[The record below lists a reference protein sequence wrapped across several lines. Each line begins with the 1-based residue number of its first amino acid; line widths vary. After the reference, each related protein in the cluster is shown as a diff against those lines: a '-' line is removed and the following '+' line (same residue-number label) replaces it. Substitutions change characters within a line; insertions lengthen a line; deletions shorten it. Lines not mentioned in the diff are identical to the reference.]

1 VLSRNDLAA
10 RAAAAAAGLAESFVT
25 EAMLPDQASVPP
37 PGEPSGSLLAR
48 ALTRARWAI
57 VWERVW
63 PALVTLATAIGL
75 FLAVSWLGLWLWLPP
90 LARAVGV
97 LIFAAVAI
105 GAAVPLAFLRLP
117 GASDGLRRLDRAS
130 GLIHRPATAMAD
142 QLAVPA
148 RDPNALALWN
158 AHLERARRAAGALK
172 AGRPSP
178 RLAWRDPYA
187 LRGLVLIACI
197 ATFLAAGGERGKRIA
212 AAFDWHGVVVPA
224 NFRVDAWV
232 IPPLYTG
239 KPPVV
244 LPGIHPGEAFAQ
256 LGAPLAVPVNST
268 LVVRATGKIDVD
280 VSGSG
285 GVVAAKDAAHAPAG
299 SEEHR
304 FTITA
309 AGVATLRGL
318 GDDVAWSFNAIPD
331 KPPIIALTKDP
342 EEQGRGS
349 LLLSYRLEDDYGVT
363 SAQATFAR
371 KDDDTAAQGEAAHP
385 LYGPPDFPLILP
397 QARTKK
403 GVGQT
408 NKDLTDHP
416 WAGAEV
422 NMTLV
427 AHDDGG
433 NVGKSEP
440 FSLRLPERVFTKPLA
455 RALVEQRRILA
466 MDANARPRVLT
477 ALEAMTL
484 APDRFTPDAGIYLG
498 LTAITSLLVHAK
510 TDDDLRN
517 VVTRLWSMAVDLE
530 EGEVADARDALRNAE
545 EALRQAIERGASD
558 REIKELMDRLRQA
571 MNRYMQALAQQL
583 RNNGQNPQQ
592 LDRNSR
598 MLSQRD
604 LQNMLDGLQ
613 KHAQTL
619 AKLNKI
625 LAEQKNLHE
634 RTSHDDGGGQFDRLS
649 KDQAQLLQYL
659 QGLIEQLPR

>member
-1 VLSRNDLAA
+1 VRRPFSEPFV
-10 RAAAAAAGLAESFVT
+10 AEAIS
-25 EAMLPDQASVPP
+25 PDQASGPTG
-37 PGEPSGSLLAR
+37 GEPSRSLLTR
-48 ALTRARWAI
+48 ALMRARWALF
-57 VWERVW
+57 WERLW
-63 PALVTLATAIGL
+63 PALATLATALGL
-75 FLAVSWLGLWLWLPP
+75 FLAVSWLGVWLWLPP
-90 LARAVGV
+90 LARAVGLV
-97 LIFAAVAI
+97 IFAGLAI
-105 GAAVPLAFLRLP
+105 AAVIPFFFLRMP
-117 GASDGLRRLDRAS
+117 GAPDGLRRLDRAS
-130 GLIHRPATAMAD
+130 GLVHRPATAMAD
-142 QLAVPA
+142 ELALPA
-148 RDPNALALWN
+148 QDPHALALWN
-158 AHLERARRAAGALK
+158 AHVERARRAAAALK
-172 AGRPSP
+172 AGQPSP
-178 RLAWRDPYA
+178 RVAWRDPYA

-197 ATFLAAGGERGKRIA
+197 ATFFAAGGERGKRIA
-212 AAFDWHGVVVPA
+212 AAFDWHGVMVPA

-239 KPPVV
+239 RPPVV
-244 LPGIHPGEAFAQ
+244 LPGIRPGERFAQ
-256 LGAPLAVPVNST
+256 AEAPLAVPVNST
-268 LVVRATGKIDVD
+268 LVVRSTGKVD
-280 VSGSG
+280 VEVAGSG
-285 GVVAAKDAAHAPAG
+285 GVVAAKDEAHAPAG
-299 SEEHR
+299 SQEHR

-309 AGVATLRGL
+309 TGTATLRGL
-318 GDDVAWSFNAIPD
+318 SDDVAWSFNAIPD
-331 KPPIIALTKDP
+331 KPPTIALTKDP
-342 EEQGRGS
+342 EEQARGS

-371 KDDDTAAQGEAAHP
+371 KDDPAAPQGEAPHP

-408 NKDLTDHP
+408 IKDLTDHP

-422 NMTLV
+422 NLTLV

-440 FSLRLPERVFTKPLA
+440 FSLRLPERIFTKPLA

-477 ALEAMTL
+477 ALEALTL
-484 APDRFTPDAGIYLG
+484 APEKFTRDTGVYLG
-498 LTAITSLLVHAK
+498 LSSIASLLVHAK

-530 EGEVADARDALRNAE
+530 DGEVADARTALRNAE

-583 RNNGQNPQQ
+583 RNNGQNPRQ
-592 LDRNSR
+592 LDRNAR
-598 MLSQRD
+598 VLSQRD

-613 KHAQTL
+613 KHAQRI
-619 AKLNKI
+619 AKLNKV
-625 LAEQKNLHE
+625 LAEQKKLRE
-634 RTSHDDGGGQFDRLS
+634 RTSHDDGDGQFDSLS
-649 KDQAQLLQYL
+649 KDQARLLQYL